1 MCGTAQ
7 SIGNRRS
14 KISLQGIAFITR
26 TLRMNKEMKK
36 IQWTGLV
43 LLLAG
48 SMAPG
53 SSVLAEEQQKDRKK
67 HEQQQI
73 KELEEIVVSADSGAQ
88 GIVLSP
94 TDTVI
99 KADQFDSIGAAD
111 TVDELLKHHTI
122 IDSRA
127 QSDLVPDDDSVTLR
141 GFSSK
146 RFVTAIDG
154 LTIQKTGGRKSSHIV
169 DFALLPTFLLDSIE
183 ILPGPHSALYDAK
196 GIGGVLNMVT
206 KRPKQRDTLKPDISL
221 STGIRSYNTQRHNV
235 SLEGGVQNLTYDLA
249 YQKSASDGFLRHHE
263 SNIDTFFSRLG
274 YLLPDDGLITLSGS
288 YTLADRTIPVKNPG
302 TALDGSEDYDTSYPR
317 YKDTSFQ
324 PWEVPTWDKEAYS
337 LRLHGDKSTS
347 IGKLTLNAY
356 TSKEDRDRAGY
367 IKEGNNIKRKPWLTE
382 WWQHGGKLQDDV
394 QWNEKHTTT
403 IGADLAQM
411 YDDGIIDNEKT
422 ERINKKGLF
431 VQHQWAILPS
441 LDLRLGARYED
452 VTIWVDNW
460 SKKSQI

>member
-1 MCGTAQ
+1 
-7 SIGNRRS
+7 
-14 KISLQGIAFITR
+14 
-26 TLRMNKEMKK
+26 MNKR
-36 IQWTGLV
+36 IQKAHWTGLA

-48 SMAPG
+48 GMTSG
-53 SSVLAEEQQKDRKK
+53 SPALAEEEQKDGKQ

-122 IDSRA
+122 IDFRA

-169 DFALLPTFLLDSIE
+169 DFALLPTFLIDSIE

-221 STGIRSYNTQRHNV
+221 STGIRSYNTQRHNIT
-235 SLEGGVQNLTYDLA
+235 LEGGVQNLTYDLA
-249 YQKSASDGFLRHHE
+249 YQKSSSDGFLRHHE

-288 YTLADRTIPVKNPG
+288 YTPPPN
-302 TALDGSEDYDTSYPR
+302 
-317 YKDTSFQ
+317 
-324 PWEVPTWDKEAYS
+324 
-337 LRLHGDKSTS
+337 
-347 IGKLTLNAY
+347 
-356 TSKEDRDRAGY
+356 
-367 IKEGNNIKRKPWLTE
+367 
-382 WWQHGGKLQDDV
+382 
-394 QWNEKHTTT
+394 
-403 IGADLAQM
+403 
-411 YDDGIIDNEKT
+411 
-422 ERINKKGLF
+422 
-431 VQHQWAILPS
+431 
-441 LDLRLGARYED
+441 
-452 VTIWVDNW
+452 
-460 SKKSQI
+460 